1 MYLRINA
8 IDPTYIGL
16 RDVLINL
23 DTDRIESGTI
33 NLYKEGKEISSSIQE
48 YVQFYDTI
56 FAKVVDLGVYEII
69 DNDNVIIRQEGYV
82 PDWIDKK
89 YNQEPGF
96 GDYLYFKINV
106 NCKLM
111 ARSEELINL
120 MLASLISSENN
131 YDLESCISNIGRL
144 TVLKKRFEEKGETKY
159 SDCIDKSIETLMR
172 DLEQWKTS

>member
-16 RDVLINL
+16 QDMLINL
-23 DTDRIESGTI
+23 DTDRIESGII

-56 FAKVVDLGVYEII
+56 FTKVRDLGIYEII
-69 DNDNVIIRQEGYV
+69 DDGNVIIKQEGYV
-82 PDWIDKK
+82 PDWVDKK
-89 YNQEPGF
+89 YNRSPGF
-96 GDYLYFKINV
+96 GDYIDFKIDI

-144 TVLKKRFEEKGETKY
+144 TVLKKQFENKGITKY
-159 SDCIDKSIETLMR
+159 SDCIDKSIETLIR

>member
-1 MYLRINA
+1 MYLRINT

-16 RDVLINL
+16 QDALINL
-23 DTDRIESGTI
+23 DTDCIESGTI

-56 FAKVVDLGVYEII
+56 FTKVVDLGVYEII
-69 DNDNVIIRQEGYV
+69 DDDSVIIRQEGYV

-89 YNQEPGF
+89 YNQESGF
-96 GDYLYFKINV
+96 GDYIDFKIDI

-120 MLASLISSENN
+120 MLASLISSDNN

-144 TVLKKRFEEKGETKY
+144 TVLKKQFENKGVTKY
-159 SDCIDKSIETLMR
+159 SDYIDKGIETLMR
-172 DLEQWKTS
+172 DMEQWKTS

>member
-16 RDVLINL
+16 QDILINL
-23 DTDRIESGTI
+23 DTDCIESGTI

-56 FAKVVDLGVYEII
+56 FTKVKDLGVYEII
-69 DNDNVIIRQEGYV
+69 DDDVIIRQEGYV
-82 PDWIDKK
+82 PDWVDKK
-89 YNQEPGF
+89 YNQERGF

-144 TVLKKRFEEKGETKY
+144 TVLKRRFEEKGETKY

>member
-69 DNDNVIIRQEGYV
+69 DDDVIIRQEGYV
-82 PDWIDKK
+82 PDWVDKK
-89 YNQEPGF
+89 YNRSPGF
-96 GDYLYFKINV
+96 GDYINFKIDI

-131 YDLESCISNIGRL
+131 YNLESCISNIGRL
-144 TVLKKRFEEKGETKY
+144 TVLKRRLEEKGETKY
-159 SDCIDKSIETLMR
+159 SDYIDEGIETLMR
-172 DLEQWKTS
+172 DLEQWKIS